1 MTENIEKDEFQ
12 KKAFELWMAVTMF
25 ISTYSKESNGIVRNV
40 SEMLPYASDLQNFW
54 SAYQKASS
62 NDLIRKLHTKV
73 RSRVKLM
80 KDKLDESIKLCGD
93 DQKLLDKYS
102 ENQGYIERK
111 LNELHDMIPREPRRV
126 AEPEQ
131 MTLDF
136 DAVPSSSSSEELSS
150 SDVDNLTAKSEKFLK
165 RLNELRVSVNGFL
178 SSYAEAD
185 KTNSVVSYIADM
197 DESIKVLDNLW
208 RRYVREQWN
217 EPVIDEINASMKR
230 CIASLKSQCE
240 MSMLVR
246 DSNKCHEQYAQNHD
260 YVVKKLDAL
269 VRAFPNG
276 TH

>member
-80 KDKLDESIKLCGD
+80 KDKLDESIRLCGD

-111 LNELHDMIPREPRRV
+111 LNELHDMIPREPRKV

-136 DAVPSSSSSEELSS
+136 DSVPSSSSEESSS
-150 SDVDNLTAKSEKFLK
+150 SDTDDLTAKSEKFLK

-269 VRAFPNG
+269 VRAFPNV

>member
-1 MTENIEKDEFQ
+1 MTESIEKDEFQ

-80 KDKLDESIKLCGD
+80 KDKLDESIRLCGD

-136 DAVPSSSSSEELSS
+136 DAVPSSSSSEEPSS
-150 SDVDNLTAKSEKFLK
+150 SDADNLTAKSEKFLK

-185 KTNSVVSYIADM
+185 KANSVVSYIADM